1 MPFWI
6 AVTFEH
12 VDDLEPVVP
21 IAEEDHI
28 IAERRTADVRAKFGA
43 RMSECRGQRS
53 KLETFS
59 ARLVTKV
66 RATGRLPLSRVT

>member
-21 IAEEDHI
+21 IAEE
-28 IAERRTADVRAKFGA
+28 EYPSG
-43 RMSECRGQRS
+43 
-53 KLETFS
+53 L
-59 ARLVTKV
+59 
-66 RATGRLPLSRVT
+66 GRLEGRH